1 MRSRVRARACA
12 SRKVTARNYA
22 GRPGVAHD
30 DSAFAAAAATATTLH
45 SFVSPMSVSAFFATS
60 LPAACGLEETS
71 SSPKAELLA
80 RCCAA
85 CPPAPSPPTS
95 CESSRLVVIAPV
107 DCNGPF
113 SLAASFPPVPW
124 GLVAS
129 LLYDVFPIVDGP
141 TTHVL
146 WTCMV
151 RLVLVVVTKPP
162 FTVHPQVC
170 HN

>member
-1 MRSRVRARACA
+1 MLACPVLASTLPPPLTHFRAGVRSRVRARACA

-85 CPPAPSPPTS
+85 LRRPPLP
-95 CESSRLVVIAPV
+95 
-107 DCNGPF
+107 
-113 SLAASFPPVPW
+113 PPVK
-124 GLVAS
+124 
-129 LLYDVFPIVDGP
+129 
-141 TTHVL
+141 VL
-146 WTCMV
+146 DWW
-151 RLVLVVVTKPP
+151 
-162 FTVHPQVC
+162 
-170 HN
+170 